1 MERLGSKEATFV
13 LKFFGNAF
21 TLGIWVK
28 NIFKASV
35 CVCVCVCVCVLSRS
49 VVSNLWEPVILNKAV
64 LAIDVVRGH

>member
-35 CVCVCVCVCVLSRS
+35 CVCVCVCVCLVAQSCPTYE
-49 VVSNLWEPVILNKAV
+49 NP
-64 LAIDVVRGH
+64 